1 MNSGNTRSYEP
12 GYFAQ
17 RPIFLVAGLS
27 LLASIPIGMI
37 MLFLF
42 GTVRGSEFS
51 PDDFTRRHFS
61 YQQIPWVNWT
71 VFGIEYDDITPEL
84 EQTLISDGLIS
95 RRAPAKGKKKT
106 WHLYDD
112 VAVPDSHACDA
123 RFLTS
128 YLDFSDWDSKNAT
141 ATPFW
146 LKWNEKFPLSAKILW
161 PTVADLA
168 RNEMYL
174 VIPDVMRLALN
185 VAKDQPESFQSDLN
199 KLTQKG
205 WILAGES
212 DLQTGKYQR
221 AAKRFCRAE
230 LIDSSGQSDSQSSK
244 PLAAL
249 IQQCRTKTDQFD
261 DIQSHAVEVADEL
274 KAEIDD
280 ALSDDADSDKAN
292 DSSSK
297 KTKAEAEEPSE
308 P

>member
-1 MNSGNTRSYEP
+1 
-12 GYFAQ
+12 
-17 RPIFLVAGLS
+17 
-27 LLASIPIGMI
+27 
-37 MLFLF
+37 
-42 GTVRGSEFS
+42 
-51 PDDFTRRHFS
+51 
-61 YQQIPWVNWT
+61 
-71 VFGIEYDDITPEL
+71 
-84 EQTLISDGLIS
+84 
-95 RRAPAKGKKKT
+95 
-106 WHLYDD
+106 
-112 VAVPDSHACDA
+112 
-123 RFLTS
+123 
-128 YLDFSDWDSKNAT
+128 
-141 ATPFW
+141 
-146 LKWNEKFPLSAKILW
+146 
-161 PTVADLA
+161 
-168 RNEMYL
+168 
-174 VIPDVMRLALN
+174 MRLALN
-185 VAKDQPESFQSDLN
+185 VAKDQPKSFQSDLN